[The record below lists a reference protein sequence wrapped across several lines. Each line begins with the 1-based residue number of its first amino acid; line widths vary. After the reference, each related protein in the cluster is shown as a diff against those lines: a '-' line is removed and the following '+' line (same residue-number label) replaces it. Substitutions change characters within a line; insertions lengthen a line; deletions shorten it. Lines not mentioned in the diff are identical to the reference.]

1 MSRERCVGGRWHA
14 VDNRSHREEQHD
26 AAVQRSGRHLAAY
39 SVRVAASTF
48 TRKEVTGT
56 VAASGK
62 RGRSAISGRFV
73 KQSTV
78 KRSPKTTV
86 NESAKKK

>member
-1 MSRERCVGGRWHA
+1 M
-14 VDNRSHREEQHD
+14 
-26 AAVQRSGRHLAAY
+26 
-39 SVRVAASTF
+39 
-48 TRKEVTGT
+48 TGT

-78 KRSPKTTV
+78 KRSPKMTV
-86 NESAKKK
+86 NESAKKKGK